1 MSALTE
7 SKKVSVIVP
16 VYMAGRWLQRCASS
30 ILGQTHRNLE
40 LIMVDDGSPDDSGSR
55 VDACTLTDARARAL
69 HIPHGGVSAA
79 RNAGMDIATGDYLL
93 FVDADDELHPQAVEL
108 MVHMALKTGADI
120 ISSPIRGS
128 STLIFQRLDIENCG
142 VEYFLPEAAT
152 ELHLYRKKVD
162 CSICGKLF
170 ERRLFTDNDI
180 RFPEGL
186 RYEDI
191 AVSHRVYSACRG
203 VAHLKNR
210 VYFYRIHADGFLR
223 KWSAERRDCFPVVE
237 KILGETEGN
246 SRLKRAAEDR
256 MFFISFN
263 IFLLARQNGEAE
275 LARKCWEGVKKY
287 RLQTLVNPRTVLYNH
302 WRALVSYLGP
312 GLASRLTKYRY

>member
-7 SKKVSVIVP
+7 TKKVSVIVP
-16 VYMAGRWLQRCASS
+16 VYKAGRWLDRCASS

-55 VDACTLTDARARAL
+55 VDACTFTDARARGL
-69 HIPHGGVSAA
+69 HIPHSGVSAA

-108 MVHMALKTGADI
+108 MVHTALKTGADI
-120 ISSPIRGS
+120 ISAPIRGN
-128 STLIFQRLDIENCG
+128 STLIFKRIDIEQCG
-142 VEYFLPEAAT
+142 VRYYLPEAAT

-162 CSICGKLF
+162 CSVCGKLF
-170 ERRLFTDNDI
+170 ERKLFTENDI

-191 AVSHRVYSACRG
+191 AVSHQTYSACRG
-203 VAHLKNR
+203 VAHLDKR
-210 VYFYRIHADGFLR
+210 VYFYRIHSDGFLR
-223 KWSAERRDCFPVVE
+223 TWSADRRDCFPVVE
-237 KILGETEGN
+237 KILKETEGN
-246 SRLKRAAEDR
+246 PRLHRAAEDR

-263 IFLLARQNGEAE
+263 IFLLARQNGEGA

-287 RLQTLVNPRTVLYNH
+287 RLQTLVNRRTVAYNR
-302 WRALVSYLGP
+302 WRALASYLGP
-312 GLASRLTKYRY
+312 RIASRITIYKY